1 MTLPSALGLIVLGE
15 PIIRLLY
22 SHGGAFK
29 EADVP
34 MTALALAGYSIGLA
48 GYAAI
53 KVLSPAFYALDDA
66 KVPMM
71 IALASIIVNAVAS
84 YFFRDWL
91 SGYGVT
97 PETPSGYGHVG
108 VALATSTVALV
119 NFFAL
124 AFFMRRK
131 IGRLNGR
138 EILSGFARIAIAAL
152 VMSAVCYPIYRALFS
167 ALGPRGLV
175 NQAVGALVPV
185 VVGGIVFLL
194 VAKLLGVKELNKL
207 FEVFKRRFDGRKL
220 S

>member
-1 MTLPSALGLIVLGE
+1 
-15 PIIRLLY
+15 
-22 SHGGAFK
+22 
-29 EADVP
+29 

-71 IALASIIVNAVAS
+71 IALASIVVNAVAS
-84 YFFRDWL
+84 YFFRNWL

-138 EILSGFARIAIAAL
+138 EIMSGFFRIAIAAL
-152 VMSAVCYPIYRALFS
+152 VMSAVCYPVYRLLFN
-167 ALGPRGLV
+167 ALGARGFL

-185 VVGGIVFLL
+185 AVGGLVF
-194 VAKLLGVKELNKL
+194 VIAAKLLGIKELDKL
-207 FEVFKRRFDGRKL
+207 FDVLKRKVGRRKL